1 MRQLPMKRLFTW
13 LLKLLGL
20 LPLSI
25 LLRIKVHYENKAVQG
40 RRLRGGVLLVSNHKK
55 LMDFFLYFTLFPF
68 RRLHFLIAEVMYN
81 KGKVFSRALDWIG
94 SIRVD
99 RTSYDFDF
107 IRQAVDELDKGHVV
121 GIFPEG
127 QLPRTKELGPFRPSA
142 VMIALQSGATIV
154 PCYTDGTYFSLK
166 RTHVMIGEPI
176 CLRDFCKDRNPTKE
190 QIDSLNTLL
199 RDKILALGEALE
211 NEKKQAKN
219 A

>member
-1 MRQLPMKRLFTW
+1 MKHLITW
-13 LLKLLGL
+13 IMKLTGL
-20 LPLSI
+20 LPLSL

-40 RRLRGGVLLVSNHKK
+40 RRLRGAVLLVSNHKK

-68 RRLHFLIAEVMYN
+68 RRLHVLIAEVMYN
-81 KGKVFSRALDWIG
+81 KGKVFAWFLDCIG

-107 IRQAVDELDKGHVV
+107 IRKAVEELDRGHVV

-142 VMIALQSGATIV
+142 VMIALQSGAPIV
-154 PCYTDGTYFSLK
+154 PCYTDGNYFSRK

-176 CLRDFCKDRNPTKE
+176 CLRDYCKDKNPTKE

-199 RDKILALGEALE
+199 REKILALGEALE
-211 NEKKQAKN
+211 QEKERSKTA
-219 A
+219 

>member
-1 MRQLPMKRLFTW
+1 MRQLPMKHLITW
-13 LLKLLGL
+13 FVKLTGL
-20 LPLSI
+20 LPLSL
-25 LLRIKVHYENKAVQG
+25 LLRIKTHYENKAVQG
-40 RRLRGGVLLVSNHKK
+40 KRLRGGVLLLSNHKK
-55 LMDFFLYFTLFPF
+55 LTDFFLYFTLFPF

-81 KGKVFSRALDWIG
+81 KGKLFAWFLKCLG

-107 IRQAVDELDKGHVV
+107 IRQAVDELDRGHVV

-142 VMIALQSGATIV
+142 VMIALQSGAPIV
-154 PCYTDGTYFSLK
+154 PCYTDGVYFSLK

-176 CLRDFCKDRNPTKE
+176 CLRDYCKDKNPTKE

-211 NEKKQAKN
+211 QEKKRSKHA
-219 A
+219 